1 MNKNRYSRIEAS
13 PLWASYLK
21 HLKQISETINNTNM
35 TANIS
40 NSIDKSVL
48 EYNIIRTNVYDSGIE
63 YKLAFGKLVD
73 ETEALCEELRRLKD
87 IGLDRYKNISLPL
100 YESTRMS
107 LYTQLYLASR
117 SECHADSICDGIAME
132 VKSRFMM
139 IDPKSNDYTDMIRA
153 FGLECD
159 NRNVNNLL
167 DRVILNILVYLI
179 EFDTCFGFH
188 GRRLMKLG
196 FGYDTSFICK
206 SYDVISSVY
215 NRDTVNEVRKDTLE
229 TVESDTYDSFA
240 YNKSYEYSDEYERD
254 FEEEGMDQEWNELEE
269 ILDPLFNI
277 FLPDENNS
285 LVDCYSSAIE
295 YVQECGGDELFLLD
309 VVDVICGKLLQ
320 DLISD
325 IMFKT
330 VAVMLNN
337 NADFVHKLKMAKGLC
352 LIVRCTMFGIC

>member
-1 MNKNRYSRIEAS
+1 MNKNIYSRTEAS

-21 HLKQISETINNTNM
+21 HLKQISEIIDNTNR
-35 TANIS
+35 TARIS

-48 EYNIIRTNVYDSGIE
+48 EYNIIRTNIYDSGIE
-63 YKLAFGKLVD
+63 YKLAFGELVD
-73 ETEALCEELRRLKD
+73 KTEALYNELRRLKD

-117 SECHADSICDGIAME
+117 SECYADSVCDGIAME
-132 VKSRFMM
+132 VKSRFMTV
-139 IDPKSNDYTDMIRA
+139 DPKSDDYTDMIRA

-159 NRNVNNLL
+159 NRNVSNLL
-167 DRVILNILVYLI
+167 DRVILNILVYLV
-179 EFDTCFGFH
+179 EFNECFGFH

-206 SYDVISSVY
+206 CYDAISSVY
-215 NRDTVNEVRKDTLE
+215 NRDTVDKVRKDTVE

-240 YNKSYEYSDEYERD
+240 YNRSYEYSDEYEQD
-254 FEEEGMDQEWNELEE
+254 FEEGADQELNELEE

-277 FLPDENNS
+277 FLPDENS
-285 LVDCYSSAIE
+285 TLVDCYSSAIE

-309 VVDVICGKLLQ
+309 VVDVICGKLLE

-330 VAVMLNN
+330 VAVILNN

-352 LIVRCTMFGIC
+352 LIIRCTMFGVC